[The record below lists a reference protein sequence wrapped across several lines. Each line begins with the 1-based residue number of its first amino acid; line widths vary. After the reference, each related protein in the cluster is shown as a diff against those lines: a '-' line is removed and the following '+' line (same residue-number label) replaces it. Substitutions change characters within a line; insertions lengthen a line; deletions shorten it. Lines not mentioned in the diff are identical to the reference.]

1 MSRASPEGHST
12 IARHKLIL
20 YANTTGEENV
30 GPIADNVNLNFHYL
44 QYFAFPLNNERDS

>member
-1 MSRASPEGHST
+1 MSSKQPMVQCWMSRALPEGHST

-30 GPIADNVNLNFHYL
+30 GPIADNVYL
-44 QYFAFPLNNERDS
+44 